1 MNHRIY
7 NGMQNILSV
16 IVKTVGLVITE
27 SFHYLTIACCFFQ
40 PLEQLKYSH
49 LRAPKPTPVL
59 LISYIPKIFLHPF
72 LVPLLL
78 AERLGASRHGFDV
91 EISNQQNLVPPEGQT
106 EGSKMGWKRLSCHL
120 SKSVGEEKHIQRVSL
135 DLFLL

>member
-72 LVPLLL
+72 LVPCYWLKGLEHPGMAL
-78 AERLGASRHGFDV
+78 TLKYRTNKTWYHPRARLRDQKWAGSDSLVTSVKVWEKRSTYSGF
-91 EISNQQNLVPPEGQT
+91 P
-106 EGSKMGWKRLSCHL
+106 
-120 SKSVGEEKHIQRVSL
+120 
-135 DLFLL
+135 